1 MFFSLCV
8 CMCFCCFFFFFSS
21 RRRHTR
27 CALVTGVQTCALP
40 IWPRR
45 LTPRSCEH
53 WGTDM
58 NDVLKHLLGAAKE
71 IVPLMVP
78 GAGAVLAAGEK
89 IRDALEAGKDMFEPG
104 DQSES
109 EEHTSELQS
118 LMRISYAVFCLKKKS
133 NKEQDKKKKSDHT
146 RS

>member
-1 MFFSLCV
+1 
-8 CMCFCCFFFFFSS
+8 MCFSICAMLVFFFSS

-40 IWPRR
+40 IWLLLPSSRPRR

-104 DQSES
+104 DQSEVEGTLRELNTAMNAEADAEIAARS
-109 EEHTSELQS
+109 EE
-118 LMRISYAVFCLKKKS
+118 R
-133 NKEQDKKKKSDHT
+133 
-146 RS
+146 R